1 MSLHSS
7 LPLLVFSLLL
17 LSPPGALAG
26 DGYYPPPSSSKP
38 ILTPISKDG
47 SRYTIPI
54 KNGAPLVLDLAG
66 PLVWTR
72 CPPPLGTDPCKSG
85 VCAVSTATLSANA
98 TDGKNPLYPVSFP
111 ANVACA
117 PESMLAPLP
126 SGAAGVAGLAR
137 TPMSL
142 PSQVAS
148 RLKVARQFALC
159 VPGGGETGAAIFGGG
174 PFQLLASPP
183 VELAEGLRQNPIQLV
198 DNPRNGGYY
207 IRLHG
212 ISVNQE
218 PVPLPAGAFDLD
230 ARRGTGGV
238 TLSTVTP
245 YTTLRGD
252 IYRALRD
259 AFDAATS
266 GIPRA
271 PAVAPFQM
279 CYQASA
285 FGSTRLGPG
294 VASIDLVLDGGR
306 VWQLPGA
313 SSLVGVNDGQTLCV
327 AFLEMVPETEAAVPG
342 SPAVVIGGYQMEDHL
357 LLFDLEKGTLGI
369 SGLLLGIRT
378 NCGNFNFTMGSS

>member
-1 MSLHSS
+1 MS
-7 LPLLVFSLLL
+7 LPLLALSLLL

-26 DGYYPPPSSSKP
+26 DGYPPSSKP
-38 ILTPISKDG
+38 ILTPISKDA

-66 PLVWTR
+66 PLVWTK
-72 CPPPLGTDPCKSG
+72 CPPPLGTDPCKNG
-85 VCAVSTATLSANA
+85 VCAVAAETLSANA

-117 PESMLAPLP
+117 PDSMLAPLP

-137 TPMSL
+137 MPMSL

-148 RLKVARQFALC
+148 RLKVSKQFALC
-159 VPGGGETGAAIFGGG
+159 LPGGGQTGAAIFGGG

-212 ISVNQE
+212 ISVNME
-218 PVPLPAGAFDLD
+218 PLALPAGAFDLD
-230 ARRGTGGV
+230 ARHGTGGV
-238 TLSTVTP
+238 VFSTVTP
-245 YTTLRGD
+245 YTTLRPD

-259 AFDAATS
+259 AFERVTS

-271 PAVAPFQM
+271 PPVAPFEM
-279 CYQASA
+279 CYHSSA
-285 FGSTRLGPG
+285 FGYTRLGPG
-294 VASIDLVLDGGR
+294 VANIDLVLDRGR
-306 VWQLPGA
+306 IWQLPGG
-313 SSLVGVNDGQTLCV
+313 SSLVGVNDQTLCF
-327 AFLEMVPETEAAVPG
+327 AFLEMGSETAAAVPG
-342 SPAVVIGGYQMEDHL
+342 SPAVIIGGYQLEDHL
-357 LLFDLEKGTLGI
+357 LLFDLEKGTLGL

-378 NCGNFNFTMGSS
+378 TCGNFNFTMGSS